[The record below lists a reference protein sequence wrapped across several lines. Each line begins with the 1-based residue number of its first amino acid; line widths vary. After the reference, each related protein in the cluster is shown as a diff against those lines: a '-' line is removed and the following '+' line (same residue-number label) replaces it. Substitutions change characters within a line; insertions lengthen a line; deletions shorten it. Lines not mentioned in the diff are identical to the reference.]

1 MKKLLIVVAALMIII
16 VNNKSKDEL
25 IIPDTSIRFR
35 VIANSNTLEDINE
48 KNKLSNY
55 LDTKIFEF
63 VKNSTSVTEAKQ
75 ALTDNKTKISS
86 IIDEYLLN
94 NMINYGYDLAIGE
107 NYFPTKYYKGVKYK
121 AGYYD
126 SIVIKL
132 GSSSGMNWWCV
143 IYPPLCLID
152 EENNKDIEYTSLI
165 KEVMEKYKNRL

>member
-1 MKKLLIVVAALMIII
+1 MKKILIVVAALMIII
-16 VNNKSKDEL
+16 VNNKSKVEL

-94 NMINYGYDLAIGE
+94 NRINYGYDLSIGE

>member
-1 MKKLLIVVAALMIII
+1 MKKILIVVAALMIII

-75 ALTDNKTKISS
+75 ALIDNKTKISS

-94 NMINYGYDLAIGE
+94 NRINYGYDLSIGE
-107 NYFPTKYYKGVKYK
+107 NYFPIKYYKGVKYK